1 MNSTS
6 TCEMSKTPTL
16 YIFSGLPGVGK
27 TTLAKKLANY
37 FKATFLRID
46 NVEQGIRDLC
56 SFKVQ
61 GEGYRLSYRLAIDN
75 LKIGNSVIADSC
87 NPVQLTRKEWQEAAI
102 SVRADFINIE
112 IICSDREIHRQRV
125 ETRSSDIPDFSLPS
139 WQDILQR
146 EYHQWNETH
155 IIIDTAINS
164 IEDCHNELIE
174 AIKDHNSG

>member
-1 MNSTS
+1 MD
-6 TCEMSKTPTL
+6 KKPTL

-37 FKATFLRID
+37 CNATLLRID
-46 NVEQGIRDLC
+46 TVEQGMRDLW

-61 GEGYRLSYRLAIDN
+61 GEGYRHSYRLAKDN

-87 NPVQLTRKEWQEAAI
+87 NPVQLTRKEWQDAAI

-112 IICSDREIHRQRV
+112 VICSDREIHRQRV
-125 ETRSSDIPDFSLPS
+125 ETRSSDIPDFNLPS

-146 EYHQWNETH
+146 EYRQWNEAH

-174 AIKDHNSG
+174 AIKEQNSG